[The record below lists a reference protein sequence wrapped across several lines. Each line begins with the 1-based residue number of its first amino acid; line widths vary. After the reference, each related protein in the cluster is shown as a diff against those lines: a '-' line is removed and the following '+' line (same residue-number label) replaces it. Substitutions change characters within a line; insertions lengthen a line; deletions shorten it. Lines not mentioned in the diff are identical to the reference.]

1 VQCETPRHSCS
12 CVIICRDFLFA
23 KQHQLRRAAMLLR
36 KHFYLHFPALSRL
49 LLDSLTKLQTWRTEV
64 CVLQPLVCL
73 CSAHQFRA
81 LLLSLP
87 VKSLM
92 ILASCMGLSFA
103 VLILACAFYSNWLP
117 MTMCECEV
125 FRVIVLVARWCGP
138 DTSVSCRR
146 VQWRLWL
153 CFPSPC
159 CSWTCLR
166 EMPMVMRVLGACSPC
181 GILGM
186 YVASSLTTGVVCSAG
201 RGCR

>member
-1 VQCETPRHSCS
+1 MEA
-12 CVIICRDFLFA
+12 CVAQALAEQALPFQKLPALSDHGPASLCA
-23 KQHQLRRAAMLLR
+23 K
-36 KHFYLHFPALSRL
+36 HFPALSRL

-138 DTSVSCRR
+138 DTSV
-146 VQWRLWL
+146 V
-153 CFPSPC
+153 
-159 CSWTCLR
+159 
-166 EMPMVMRVLGACSPC
+166 
-181 GILGM
+181 
-186 YVASSLTTGVVCSAG
+186 VAPVADMAD
-201 RGCR
+201 